1 VQILRG
7 LVVVVASTIS
17 LIVLTAILV
26 YSRMRIEM
34 PEVKAIGLSLVKEW
48 TLYSPIYWILVL
60 AFVWSV
66 CKLFK
71 TWWSPLIL
79 DDRPPGSSGFRSCL
93 SIAWVL
99 KKSRRLA
106 G

>member
-1 VQILRG
+1 MQILRG
-7 LVVVVASTIS
+7 LVVVVASTFS

-26 YSRMRIEM
+26 YARMRIEM
-34 PEVKAIGLSLVKEW
+34 PEVKAVGLSLVKEW

-71 TWWSPLIL
+71 TWVVPAHS
-79 DDRPPGSSGFRSCL
+79 
-93 SIAWVL
+93 
-99 KKSRRLA
+99 
-106 G
+106 